1 MRQSRARGPVC
12 VVLRG
17 SAELVSAGGNLIFG
31 WRGPCA
37 RWPSEC
43 SSSSV
48 PTFNSPPAA
57 DNHAAGAVAYA
68 DCYASTTAKTLALA
82 VAKAAANAGCYYS
95 DTDADASTST
105 LAKFK
110 IKIDELYECK
120 IDSKEFGHADADSH
134 GSAHTSYVRPH
145 FTGLACRLA
154 PPLLAPTTLPSAHS
168 ARYNRTQGL
177 QAHRGSSL
185 LVLLAAARTQLLLR
199 RCSYASVPGVPSGK
213 PTVETSTTWH
223 AGRRHQV
230 LLRPLSS

>member
-37 RWPSEC
+37 RWPSVC

-48 PTFNSPPAA
+48 ATFNSPPAA

-145 FTGLACRLA
+145 FIGLACRLA
-154 PPLLAPTTLPSAHS
+154 PPLLARTTLPSAHS
-168 ARYNRTQGL
+168 ARYNRTAHKACRHIVARLCLCCL
-177 QAHRGSSL
+177 QLPAHNCSC
-185 LVLLAAARTQLLLR
+185 AAARR
-199 RCSYASVPGVPSGK
+199 RLFPGCPVASQQ
-213 PTVETSTTWH
+213 W
-223 AGRRHQV
+223 RHQQ
-230 LLRPLSS
+230 LGMQDDATKYFFGH